1 VLYLTGPLFMME
13 VYDRVIPSRSI
24 PTLVGLVAV
33 VGLLFAFQGFM
44 DFIRGR
50 MFSRI
55 GAALDERLSQRV
67 FNALVRLPL
76 KSRSSGDGLQPL
88 RDLDQVRSFL
98 SGGGPLALFD
108 LPWMPLYLA
117 ICFLFHFLI
126 GMAALLGAALLR
138 GCSAESNMEF
148 R

>member
-55 GAALDERLSQRV
+55 GAALDERLRQRV

-76 KSRSSGDGLQPL
+76 NSRSSGDGLQPL

-108 LPWMPLYLA
+108 LPLD
-117 ICFLFHFLI
+117 
-126 GMAALLGAALLR
+126 AALSCDLLSVSFPDRHGGAAR
-138 GCSAESNMEF
+138 GSAVARMFS
-148 R
+148 